1 MAEDIKI
8 EGLEALLQG
17 FKDMAQTKELYN
29 AFGNACAVVERAARE
44 KAPKGSGELRRSIT
58 SKVQEGA
65 EGFEGVIYTP
75 LEYAPYIEFGTGLF
89 AENGNGRSEVPWV
102 YIEGSTSKPSNSKT
116 VYNSLAD
123 AEQAAAYLREKKG
136 LDARITYGRHPQPFL
151 RPALDENRE
160 EVLRKLKE
168 GIKK

>member
-8 EGLEALLQG
+8 EGLEALLAG
-17 FKDMAQTKELYN
+17 FKDMAQTKELYA
-29 AFGNACAVVERAARE
+29 AFGKACATVERAAKE

-65 EGFEGVIYTP
+65 DGFEGVIYTP
-75 LEYAPYIEFGTGLF
+75 LEYAPYVEFGTGLF

-102 YIEGSTSKPSNSKT
+102 YIEGSTSKGSNKKT
-116 VYNSLAD
+116 IYNSLAE
-123 AEQAAAYLREKKG
+123 AEQAAAYLRQAKG
-136 LDARITYGRHPQPFL
+136 LDAVVTYGKKPQPFL

-160 EVLRKLKE
+160 EILRQLKE